1 MTYKFCGDARF
12 AVKLFFKRENAQG
25 LHKSTADH
33 SDAPRAPGPKLR
45 TDVVHILDAKRFQ
58 FAGESQVKP
67 GKIRENRQRWTPPP
81 RLIHQAAHGAYQR
94 WQVADYFRDS

>member
-1 MTYKFCGDARF
+1 MTDKFRGDARF
-12 AVKLFFKRENAQG
+12 PVKLFFKRENAQG

-58 FAGESQVKP
+58 FAGESQVKA
-67 GKIRENRQRWTPPP
+67 GKIGEDRQDWFPLA
-81 RLIHQAAHGAYQR
+81 RLIHQAAHGAHQR